1 MSVLLV
7 VAITVAGGTET
18 VAVEADAF
26 EADVLEDD
34 ELIADAPVAPVAPAE
49 HAVGSGTDAC
59 PRKGLKPRQFA
70 YSVAQK
76 AWLASGSCV
85 HAL

>member
-1 MSVLLV
+1 MSVLV
-7 VAITVAGGTET
+7 VATVTVADETET
-18 VAVEADAF
+18 DALEADAL
-26 EADVLEDD
+26 ETDVPEG
-34 ELIADAPVAPVAPAE
+34 DAPVAPVAPAE

-76 AWLASGSCV
+76 AWLASGSSV

>member
-7 VAITVAGGTET
+7 VVAITVADGTET
-18 VAVEADAF
+18 VAAEADAL
-26 EADVLEDD
+26 EAGVLEDD
-34 ELIADAPVAPVAPAE
+34 ELGDDAPVAPVAPAE
-49 HAVGSGTDAC
+49 HAVGSGTEAC

-76 AWLASGSCV
+76 A
-85 HAL
+85 